1 MPSSAFSSRKLRSP
15 AIRDKKQ
22 QDCSLG
28 AVFPTLVFIDPDE
41 NTNTTGDWLDGDHK
55 KTREGRDNGV
65 YTKAHIMMKRT

>member
-1 MPSSAFSSRKLRSP
+1 M
-15 AIRDKKQ
+15 
-22 QDCSLG
+22 
-28 AVFPTLVFIDPDE
+28 FPTLVFIDPDE